1 MNQSKELKK
10 LIVSKDT
17 LIMPDAY
24 DPVSARLIEISGFKA
39 VQCSGYSYS
48 ISAAKNR
55 EIDISRTVN
64 VDITKNIVE
73 AVKIPV
79 MADAEDGFGDIK
91 SVRETVELFMAA
103 GVSGLNLEDQ
113 ILESGVNA
121 TLCADLM
128 AGKIQSAREVAEKQ
142 DNNDFII
149 NGRTDVLKTIEN
161 REDALIE
168 AVERSNLYY
177 DAGADITFIT
187 YVETLDEVKFIKKEV
202 KSPISIAAGMPYNIE
217 NFTISDLRELG
228 VERVSFPTLLIYSS
242 LKALQESLLRIKND
256 DFKSMTP
263 DMLYNTSELDELLK
277 K

>member
-202 KSPISIAAGMPYNIE
+202 KSPISIAA
-217 NFTISDLRELG
+217 
-228 VERVSFPTLLIYSS
+228 
-242 LKALQESLLRIKND
+242 
-256 DFKSMTP
+256 
-263 DMLYNTSELDELLK
+263 
-277 K
+277 